1 MNAQIVPSAGNEF
14 AAAQRKEFRAA
25 FLSVAPAMFLG
36 SLDRT
41 IIAAALPVVALFRW
55 T

>member
-1 MNAQIVPSAGNEF
+1 MSVEIVSSAGNEL

-36 SLDRT
+36 SLDQT